1 MSEHVASRSRFV
13 MIFLALLVGTALT
26 IFMARVDLGAWNDAV
41 ALVIAFTKATLVVLF
56 FMGVSRS
63 SLLTKLTV
71 VAGLFF
77 LLIMITMTMSDYVSR
92 GWLQTFAAH

>member
-1 MSEHVASRSRFV
+1 MSEHVSSRLRYV
-13 MIFLALLVGTALT
+13 MVFLALLVGTGLT
-26 IFMARVDLGAWNDAV
+26 IIMARVDLGPWNDTV

-56 FMGVSRS
+56 FMHVSRS

-92 GWLQTFAAH
+92 GWLHTFAAH